1 MGGLVKKR
9 NKDIITVVDIGTT
22 KVCTV
27 IAEKKINEKNEVFYI
42 IKGFGLTTS
51 EGMVKSAVV
60 EMNKAASSIDKSI
73 KKAEKM
79 AQRKAANIY
88 LGIAGDHIK
97 SGNFKGEINI
107 PVKAQDDKRKITQ
120 KDIDLVITD
129 AKKSAGYQPDF
140 ANLKIIHA
148 IPHYFNTDNGKGIP
162 NPLGMEA
169 SRIYAKVH
177 IVFANEAN
185 VNNLLRC
192 FEISGYNVNPQNIVL
207 EPIASSYAVL
217 NEDQK
222 ELGAIMID
230 IGGGTTDI
238 AIYFRNSIRF
248 SAVFPFGGSEL
259 TRRLS
264 GKILASP
271 SVTEKL
277 KISDGQATVE
287 GIDPNGEIEFL
298 DITGNQ
304 IQYKLTEFAENI
316 SKEMTALIRR
326 IYNHINRSIA
336 IESLKAGIYLT
347 GGAANLKGLD
357 ELIYNETK
365 MHCTICKPD
374 LSKFQ
379 GRTTLLEKPEFSTTI
394 GIFLYVLDIENKKG
408 LDDEI
413 IGDRLSIWRRGLKF
427 IRSWFV

>member
-1 MGGLVKKR
+1 MKQK

-27 IAEKKINEKNEVFYI
+27 IAEKKINDKNEVYFLV
-42 IKGFGLTTS
+42 KGFGLTTS

-73 KKAEKM
+73 KEAEKM
-79 AQRKAANIY
+79 AQLKAANIY

-107 PVKAQDDKRKITQ
+107 SVNAQDGKKKITQ
-120 KDIDLVITD
+120 EHIDLVIMD

-162 NPLGMEA
+162 NPLGLEA

-185 VNNLLRC
+185 VNNLLSC

-264 GKILASP
+264 GDILASL

-277 KISDGQATVE
+277 KKSAGQATIA
-287 GIDPNGEIEFL
+287 GIDPNEEIEFL

-304 IQYKLTEFAENI
+304 INYKKTTFAENI
-316 SKEMTALIRR
+316 SKEMTTLIRK

-357 ELIYNETK
+357 DLIFTETK

-379 GRTTLLEKPEFSTTI
+379 GRTSLLEKPEFSTTV
-394 GIFLYVLDIENKKG
+394 GIFLYVLDNDIKKG
-408 LDDEI
+408 FRGRV
-413 IGDRLSIWRRGLKF
+413 IGDRISIWRKSLKF
-427 IRSWFV
+427 IRSWFL

>member
-1 MGGLVKKR
+1 VKRK

-27 IAEKKINEKNEVFYI
+27 IAEKKINDKNEVYFLV
-42 IKGFGLTTS
+42 KGFGLTTS

-60 EMNKAASSIDKSI
+60 EMNKAASAIDKSI
-73 KKAEKM
+73 KEAEKM
-79 AQRKAANIY
+79 AQLKAVNIY

-97 SGNFKGEINI
+97 SGNFKGEITI
-107 PVKAQDDKRKITQ
+107 PVDAQDGKKKITQ
-120 KDIDLVITD
+120 KHIDLVITD
-129 AKKSAGYQPDF
+129 TKKSAGYQPDF

-162 NPLGMEA
+162 NPLGLEA
-169 SRIYAKVH
+169 SRLYAKVH

-185 VNNLLRC
+185 VNNLLSC

-264 GKILASP
+264 GKIVSSL

-277 KISDGQATVE
+277 KISAGQATVE
-287 GIDPNGEIEFL
+287 DIDPNEEIEFL
-298 DITGNQ
+298 DITGNL
-304 IQYKLTEFAENI
+304 IKYKKTEFAENI
-316 SKEMTALIRR
+316 SKEMTALILK
-326 IYNHINRSIA
+326 IYNLINRSISL
-336 IESLKAGIYLT
+336 ESLKAGIYLT

-357 ELIYNETK
+357 ELIFNETK
-365 MHCTICKPD
+365 LHCTICKPD

-379 GRTTLLEKPEFSTTI
+379 GRTSLLEKPEFSTTV
-394 GIFLYVLDIENKKG
+394 GIFLYVLDNDIKKG
-408 LDDEI
+408 FKGRV
-413 IGDRLSIWRRGLKF
+413 IGDKISFWMKSLKF
-427 IRSWFV
+427 IRSWFL

>member
-1 MGGLVKKR
+1 VRQK

-27 IAEKKINEKNEVFYI
+27 IAEKKLNDKNEVFFLV
-42 IKGFGLTTS
+42 KGFGLTTS

-60 EMNKAASSIDKSI
+60 EMNKAASSIDRSI
-73 KKAEKM
+73 KEAEKM
-79 AQRKAANIY
+79 AQLKAVNIY
-88 LGIAGDHIK
+88 VGIAGDHIK
-97 SGNFKGEINI
+97 SGNFKGEITI
-107 PVKAQDDKRKITQ
+107 PVDAQDGKKKIT
-120 KDIDLVITD
+120 KKHIDLVITD

-162 NPLGMEA
+162 NPLGLEA
-169 SRIYAKVH
+169 SRLFAKVH
-177 IVFANEAN
+177 IIFANEAN
-185 VNNLLRC
+185 VNNLLSC
-192 FEISGYNVNPQNIVL
+192 FEISGYNVKPQNTVL

-264 GKILASP
+264 GDILASL
-271 SVTEKL
+271 SVTEDL
-277 KISDGQATVE
+277 KISAGQATVE
-287 GIDPNGEIEFL
+287 GIDPNEEIEFL

-304 IQYKLTEFAENI
+304 IKYKKTEFAENI
-316 SKEMTALIRR
+316 SKEMTALIRK

-347 GGAANLKGLD
+347 GGAANLEGLD
-357 ELIYNETK
+357 ELIFNMTK

-379 GRTTLLEKPEFSTTI
+379 GRTSLLEKPEFSTTV
-394 GIFLYVLDIENKKG
+394 GIFLYVHDNYIKNGFDVEFDK
-408 LDDEI
+408 
-413 IGDRLSIWRRGLKF
+413 DRISFFKRALKF
-427 IRSWFV
+427 IQSWFV